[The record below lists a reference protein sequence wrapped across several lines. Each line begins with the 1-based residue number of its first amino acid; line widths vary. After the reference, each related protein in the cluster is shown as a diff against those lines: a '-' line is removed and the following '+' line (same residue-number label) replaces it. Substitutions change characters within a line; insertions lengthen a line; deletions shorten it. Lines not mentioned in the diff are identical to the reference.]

1 MYYIFTNRNTLK
13 TCVVSAENL
22 SSAKQKFIKNN
33 KANEIFECTI
43 TKTFLI
49 S

>member
-22 SSAKQKFIKNN
+22 SSARQKFIKNN
-33 KANEIFECTI
+33 KSNEIFECTI